1 MSGHGGHVDPSNK
14 KIALLIAVL
23 ALCLAISETL
33 SKAYQTEVIT
43 KQVEASNLWAF
54 FQAKSIRKTSTDLA
68 IQSAQI
74 QPSAED
80 PKVAAMIKRWTDAS
94 KRYDSEPETG
104 EGRKELAARAI
115 AAQKL
120 GQVANHKYHNLEVS
134 SGVLQVAIVLA
145 SSSIITGVML
155 LAWLAGGLGVI
166 AVGFGIFAMTGA
178 AALL

>member
-14 KIALLIAVL
+14 KIALLIAIL
-23 ALCLAISETL
+23 ALFLAISETL

-74 QPSAED
+74 QPSTDDA
-80 PKVAAMIKRWTDAS
+80 KTAAMIKRWTDAS

-104 EGRKELAARAI
+104 EGRKELAARAV

-120 GQVANHKYHNLEVS
+120 GQVANHKYHNLEIS
-134 SGVLQVAIVLA
+134 SGMLQVAIVLA

-166 AVGFGIFAMTGA
+166 AVGFGIFAMAGA
-178 AALL
+178 ASLL

>member
-23 ALCLAISETL
+23 ALFLAISETL

-74 QPSAED
+74 QPSTDDA
-80 PKVAAMIKRWTDAS
+80 KTAAMIKRWTDAS

-104 EGRKELAARAI
+104 EGRKELAARAV

-120 GQVANHKYHNLEVS
+120 GQVANHKYHNLEIS

-166 AVGFGIFAMTGA
+166 AVGFGIFAMAGA
-178 AALL
+178 ASLL

>member
-33 SKAYQTEVIT
+33 GKAYQTEVIT

-74 QPSAED
+74 QPSTDD
-80 PKVAAMIKRWTDAS
+80 PKTAAMIKRWADAS

-104 EGRKELAARAI
+104 EGRKELAARAV

-155 LAWLAGGLGVI
+155 LAWLAGGLGAI
-166 AVGFGIFAMTGA
+166 AVGFGIFAMTGTA
-178 AALL
+178 SLL